1 MECVPSLCCIR
12 PETIPEIF
20 RRISG
25 DKAAIRIDDPIS
37 SAVGLTPLFFSE
49 QVKSLLIQLI
59 TFTFPFPS
67 DIYPNR
73 SECKRRA

>member
-1 MECVPSLCCIR
+1 MECVPSLCCIL

-37 SAVGLTPLFFSE
+37 SAVGLMPLFSE

-59 TFTFPFPS
+59 TLTFPFPS

>member
-1 MECVPSLCCIR
+1 MECVPSLCCIL

-37 SAVGLTPLFFSE
+37 SAVGLMPLFFLNKLNS
-49 QVKSLLIQLI
+49 SS
-59 TFTFPFPS
+59 F
-67 DIYPNR
+67 N
-73 SECKRRA
+73 

>member
-1 MECVPSLCCIR
+1 MPLSAGFPAERLLNQVSRSHGVCHLYVVIL

-37 SAVGLTPLFFSE
+37 GADGLTPLFF
-49 QVKSLLIQLI
+49 
-59 TFTFPFPS
+59 
-67 DIYPNR
+67 
-73 SECKRRA
+73 

>member
-37 SAVGLTPLFFSE
+37 SAVGLTPLFF
-49 QVKSLLIQLI
+49 
-59 TFTFPFPS
+59 
-67 DIYPNR
+67 
-73 SECKRRA
+73 